1 MSNTK
6 RVIIVKNLLLRLLVR
21 LYFKFLTNP
30 SDLQRTLWIKLDQK
44 MVSLVLLGGNGWMIL
59 KQIQNGNYLYL
70 ILVNC
75 ELFITFF
82 HENRILNFLIKV
94 LNWAVRIFLACRLV
108 HLPMTKASV
117 RAMDVITDFLTSP
130 SSPQEIQDLQSS
142 PRFYEVQTRLHLE
155 VPPS

>member
-1 MSNTK
+1 MGEWSWN
-6 RVIIVKNLLLRLLVR
+6 RSRMVII
-21 LYFKFLTNP
+21 Y
-30 SDLQRTLWIKLDQK
+30 TLFW
-44 MVSLVLLGGNGWMIL
+44 
-59 KQIQNGNYLYL
+59 L
-70 ILVNC
+70 IVNC
-75 ELFITFF
+75 SLHFF
-82 HENRILNFLIKV
+82 MKTEFWIFLIKV

-155 VPPS
+155 VRPSWGCQISMQGPQLCAEPHHFCKLDFQNSLFIP